1 MSGVLITHGVAYLFA
16 GHTEGNSLILAP
28 APPQNKN
35 EAERLIQHAKP
46 PRLLRAEIGSGYD
59 FVAIASQMVRTP
71 AESQAGRLWWIVSLD
86 PVVLA
91 RSSIA
96 NKMPS
101 GPYDLDGRAI
111 LSREFSLITNEDFN
125 QEADELLILAKLPDD
140 SAHMTSG
147 GQAALQEL
155 IRKGTQSIK
164 LSNPTSLGTILSNPE
179 TWKSK
184 IRGREQDKGSGV
196 NN

>member
-1 MSGVLITHGVAYLFA
+1 
-16 GHTEGNSLILAP
+16 
-28 APPQNKN
+28 
-35 EAERLIQHAKP
+35 
-46 PRLLRAEIGSGYD
+46 
-59 FVAIASQMVRTP
+59 
-71 AESQAGRLWWIVSLD
+71 
-86 PVVLA
+86 
-91 RSSIA
+91 
-96 NKMPS
+96 MPS